1 MFAPSLQAAITPP
14 DEKELPGSAF
24 LDRNFSRNLGKSC
37 PYNSKHPGRL
47 ASSSDILHSSSSSC
61 PSKGLSSFC
70 ARQPQLL
77 TTQHNFGPSFCATR
91 TMPCHRTLLPSGSNW
106 KYWGREVGCGLWCRV
121 ERYLPGKQREP
132 CRTDCGSTTRRHTG
146 DTKLDRSFEH
156 SVIPFIL
163 LRICSV
169 CSC

>member
-1 MFAPSLQAAITPP
+1 M
-14 DEKELPGSAF
+14 
-24 LDRNFSRNLGKSC
+24 RKSC
-37 PYNSKHPGRL
+37 PDPPSSTETSAGTWESLVLTTQNIQVGWLAAQTSCIHHPHPGRQT
-47 ASSSDILHSSSSSC
+47 
-61 PSKGLSSFC
+61 
-70 ARQPQLL
+70 RQPQLS

-106 KYWGREVGCGLWCRV
+106 KYGGREVGCGLWCRV